1 MFTAFLIV
9 TYKLFRGRIGGTMLV
24 RLFAS
29 EILMENLTIN
39 DVPRGLMDGVR
50 KYLEDMGYKFSEKQ

>member
-1 MFTAFLIV
+1 MFTTFLIV
-9 TYKLFRGRIGGTMLV
+9 TYKLFRGRIGSTMLV

-50 KYLEDMGYKFSEKQ
+50 KYLEDMGYDFTEK

>member
-1 MFTAFLIV
+1 
-9 TYKLFRGRIGGTMLV
+9 MLV

-29 EILMENLTIN
+29 EILMGNLTIN

-50 KYLEDMGYKFSEKQ
+50 KYLEDMGYDFTEK